1 MRKQIFGILTALAM
15 VLFIH
20 GAAFAIEDLQV
31 IDGMGGGTGN
41 AVTVVQP
48 GPGGGSTQSITGIY
62 GDRNLVAVGQMS
74 TGDNKS
80 SVAIGDVTI
89 DTIAVTVTVGG
100 AFEGSDNTAEVF
112 QMGDGNVSTIVQ
124 PGSFSS
130 AGVRQLGSDDKAK
143 ITQSGTGTTTSD
155 QNFAKIEQ
163 TEAVTAVQDAE
174 ITQSGKSNNASI
186 DQTGLLAG
194 GMALPNMAD
203 ITQTGDGNMALI
215 SQTGGGYTSSIDVM
229 GDGNKNIS
237 CQGSMGC
244 AFPFLTPPLVFP

>member
-1 MRKQIFGILTALAM
+1 MRKQIFGILTALAI

-20 GAAFAIEDLQV
+20 GAAFAVEDLQV
-31 IDGMGGGTGN
+31 IDGMGGGTDN
-41 AVTVVQP
+41 SVTVVQP
-48 GPGGGSTQSITGIY
+48 GSGDGSTQSITGIF
-62 GDRNLVAVGQMS
+62 GDRNLVAVEQAP

-80 SVAIGDVTI
+80 SVAVGDVTV
-89 DTIAVTVTVGG
+89 DPVAVTVTVGG
-100 AFEGSDNTAEVF
+100 SFEGSDNTAEVF
-112 QMGDGNVSTIVQ
+112 QTGDGNVSTIVQ
-124 PGSFSS
+124 PGSFDS

-143 ITQSGTGTTTSD
+143 ITQSGTGTMASD
-155 QNFAKIEQ
+155 QNFAKIDQ

-215 SQTGGGYTSSIDVM
+215 SQTGGGYTSSIDVT

-237 CQGSMGC
+237 CQGSPAC
-244 AFPFLTPPLVFP
+244 SFPSLTLPLIFP